1 MFSKLHYSFCSLQIL
16 SPLNHVHTHTLTHF
30 CDFLP
35 WYTSVY
41 TGTHSISG
49 TEDLGHWW
57 HLASSWERGRDILEK
72 EKSKIDHHKPV
83 REVTGEKKGDQK
95 PTLRKGKEE
104 VTQKSNNI

>member
-1 MFSKLHYSFCSLQIL
+1 MFSTLHYSFCSLQIL

-41 TGTHSISG
+41 TGTHSIPG
-49 TEDLGHWW
+49 PEDHGHWW
-57 HLASSWERGRDILEK
+57 HLASSWERGRDIVEK

-83 REVTGEKKGDQK
+83 REVTGKKK
-95 PTLRKGKEE
+95 KRRPKAHIEE
-104 VTQKSNNI
+104 REGRSHPEVK